1 MKRIGLCATAA
12 LLLFFI
18 QGCKE
23 DKDRTQVLEYLNDG
37 ILRIYELEQS
47 ALKHYAGVT
56 GENYSSDEALYEAL
70 KESVIPTYSR
80 FVMLLEEIQPPN
92 DELVA
97 LHSIYIKS
105 AHSFQTGF
113 AILLAAIGKK
123 DPAMVEQ
130 ANTYITEAR
139 QKGEAWREEFFALCE
154 KKGIKLVFEEKQDP
168 ASRECDESGS
178 H

>member
-23 DKDRTQVLEYLNDG
+23 DKDRTQVLEYLNNG

-47 ALKHYAGVT
+47 ALKDYAAVT
-56 GENYSSDEALYEAL
+56 GKNYSSDEDLYETL

-97 LHSIYIKS
+97 LHGIYVES

-113 AILLAAIGKK
+113 AILLAAIGEK

-130 ANTYITEAR
+130 ANTYITEGR
-139 QKGEAWREEFFALCE
+139 QKAEEWREAFFALCE
-154 KKGIKLVFEEKQDP
+154 KKGIKLVFEEKQDKAP
-168 ASRECDESGS
+168 AEGEE
-178 H
+178 